1 MSLHMEVSNMRMYS
15 IKFRIKRMLKS
26 KDLATKVEGYKLAAQ
41 YAGLRMELE
50 LH

>member
-1 MSLHMEVSNMRMYS
+1 MGGKLHMKKFF
-15 IKFRIKRMLKS
+15 IKLRIKRMLKS

-41 YAGLRMELE
+41 YAGMRMELE